1 MKQYINENLRFY
13 RLHNRYTQQE
23 IANKLKATLGQVKSY
38 ETNIAVP
45 PIDMIIRIADM
56 IGVSIDRLIRVKL
69 SSKNYLSTKEE
80 VPSDLLSRIDALE
93 KKVNKTVNKTVNK
106 SRAKT

>member
-23 IANKLKATLGQVKSY
+23 IAIKLKATLGQVKSY

-45 PIDMIIRIADM
+45 PVDMIIRIADM
-56 IGVSIDRLIRVKL
+56 IGISIDGLIRVKL
-69 SSKNYLSTKEE
+69 SSKNYLNTKEGI
-80 VPSDLLSRIDALE
+80 PPDLLSRIDALE
-93 KKVNKTVNKTVNK
+93 KKVNKTVNKSRTK
-106 SRAKT
+106 SSK